1 MCLLSELILSRSLA
15 VAGAGPGDAG
25 RPFPEPGTK
34 PNYAR
39 DRGCRITM
47 LDIGLRID
55 PVGRT
60 LEGDTRVT
68 VAPLPSGRLDVVLD
82 LDDVTV
88 HSVEDEGGGALPY
101 IHGDGRL
108 TVQGMPAVGGTLRIR
123 YGGSPS
129 RGLYFTGPTPAAPE
143 RPPMAWTQCQDEDGH
158 RLFPC
163 HDAPGIKQPVRLRVT
178 APSSETVVGN
188 GRLIGTS
195 PAGGGFTTWTWDQ
208 PEPIPAYLVMTAV
221 GPFVT
226 VDDEADNA
234 GSPLPLRYLAPPE
247 STPAQLSRIFG
258 RTPAMISFLAARFG
272 VPYPW
277 ARYDQVIVH
286 DFIFGGMENVAATT
300 MTDLM
305 LTDER
310 AHLDMDF
317 DDLVVHEL
325 AHQWFGDLVTCQDWS
340 QAWLNEGWATY
351 TEYLW
356 QHHHEGADEAHM
368 GLLGKL
374 GGYLAEDSGRYR
386 RSITHY
392 NFRNP
397 IDMFDR
403 HLYEK
408 GGLVIHTLRGI
419 LGEDAFWTGV
429 TAYLRAHAHG
439 AVHTRDFQ
447 RSMEQA
453 SGRNLDGFFQQFV
466 HGAGHPELDVTVG
479 HADGLLTVDV
489 TQKQS
494 GPDVVEAFHFPL
506 VVSVV
511 TADGSTQRLRLPID
525 ARTRSFAV
533 PMADAP
539 ARVEVD
545 PDMAVLCKLTLK
557 AGRPLLLAALRDGT
571 SVPVRLTAAA
581 ALLEDG
587 SQEAVRAVCTAL
599 GTDPFWGVRARL
611 ASSLSRRGCPAARAA
626 LLGAMGDAHPKARR
640 AVIAALGAFR
650 SADVRDAL
658 AAKVE
663 AGDPSVQVEGEAIK
677 ALGQT
682 RDPRVATLAAP
693 LLQQDSWGDLLRMRA
708 LEALGATRDAAV
720 LPTVLAHTRPEAS
733 NRARAAGASAL
744 GQLAHDVPTVRAEA
758 VDRLM
763 DLAMDAPFR
772 VRLAAIPALG
782 QAKDRRGAA
791 VLSQVHASGGDGM
804 LSRRAFEA
812 RKALLAGSGPETSV
826 AALRDK
832 VDVLTQENH
841 ALRARVERLEG
852 RVDGSGAS
860 TH

>member
-15 VAGAGPGDAG
+15 VAGDVPADGG
-25 RPFPEPGTK
+25 RPFPEPGTR

-39 DRGCRITM
+39 DRGCRITH

-55 PVGRT
+55 PAAQT
-60 LEGDTRVT
+60 LEGDTLVT

-82 LDDVTV
+82 LDDVSV
-88 HSVEDEGGGALPY
+88 DGVEDGSGAPLDHVYGGGELRVRGVPAEGGTIRVRY
-101 IHGDGRL
+101 SGR
-108 TVQGMPAVGGTLRIR
+108 PA
-123 YGGSPS
+123 

-158 RLFPC
+158 RVFPC
-163 HDAPGIKQPVRLRVT
+163 HDAPGIKQPIRLRIT
-178 APSSETVVGN
+178 APSGDTVVGN
-188 GRLIGTS
+188 GRLVGKS
-195 PAGGGFTTWTWDQ
+195 PAGDGFTTWTWDQ
-208 PEPIPAYLVMTAV
+208 PEPIPAYLVMTVV
-221 GPFVT
+221 GPLVT
-226 VDDEADNA
+226 VEDEADNA
-234 GSPLPLRYLAPPE
+234 GTSLPLRYLAPPE
-247 STPAQLSRIFG
+247 STPEQLSRIFG
-258 RTPAMISFLAARFG
+258 RTPEMITFLARRFG

-310 AHLDMDF
+310 AHLDTDF

-356 QHHHEGADEAHM
+356 QHHKEGPDEAHM

-374 GGYLAEDSGRYR
+374 GGYLAEDGGRYR

-408 GGLVIHTLRGI
+408 GGLVLHTLRGI

-429 TAYLRAHAHG
+429 TAYLEAHAHG

-447 RSMEQA
+447 RAMERA

-466 HGAGHPELDVTVG
+466 HGAGHPELVVSVA
-479 HADGLLTVDV
+479 HSDGLLTVDV

-494 GPDVVEAFHFPL
+494 GPEVAEAFHFPL
-506 VVSVV
+506 VVDVV
-511 TADGSTQRLRLPID
+511 SENGETQRLRLPVD
-525 ARTRSFAV
+525 ARSRSFAV
-533 PMADAP
+533 PMANAP

-545 PDMAVLCKLTLK
+545 PDMGVLSKLTLK
-557 AGRPLLLAALRDGT
+557 SSRPLLLAALRDGS

-581 ALLEDG
+581 ALLEEG
-587 SQEAVRAVCTAL
+587 SQEAVAAVCAAL
-599 GTDPFWGVRARL
+599 VDDPFWGVRARL
-611 ASSLSRRGCPAARAA
+611 AGALSRRGGDAARTA
-626 LLGAMGDAHPKARR
+626 LLGAMDDAHPKARR
-640 AVIAALGAFR
+640 AIIAALGAFR

-658 AAKVE
+658 AARVA
-663 AGDPSVQVEGEAIK
+663 AGDASVQVEGEAIK
-677 ALGQT
+677 SLGRT
-682 RDPRVATLAAP
+682 RDARVRELAAP
-693 LLQQDSWGDLLRMRA
+693 LLKTDSWADLLRMRA
-708 LEALGATRDAAV
+708 IDALGATRDPAV
-720 LPTVLAHTRPEAS
+720 LGTLLDMTAETVS
-733 NRARAAGASAL
+733 NRARFSASSAL
-744 GQLAHDVPTVRAEA
+744 GQLAHDVPDTRTDA

-763 DLAMDAPFR
+763 ELAQDAPFR
-772 VRLAAIPALG
+772 VRLAAVPALG
-782 QAKDRRGAA
+782 RSKDMRAA
-791 VLSQVHASGGDGM
+791 GVLSQLHASGDDGM
-804 LSRRAFEA
+804 LGRRAYEA
-812 RKALLAGSGPETSV
+812 RKTLLSGSGPEAAVS
-826 AALRDK
+826 ALRDK
-832 VDVLTQENH
+832 VEVLTNKNL
-841 ALRARVERLEG
+841 ALQARLEKLEG
-852 RVDGSGAS
+852 RVGGSQD
-860 TH
+860 